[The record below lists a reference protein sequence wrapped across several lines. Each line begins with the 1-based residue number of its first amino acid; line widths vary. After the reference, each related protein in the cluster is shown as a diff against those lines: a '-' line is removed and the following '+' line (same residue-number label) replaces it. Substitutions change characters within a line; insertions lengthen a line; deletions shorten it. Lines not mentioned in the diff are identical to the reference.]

1 MYFSLDRIVHGK
13 IVQCLQRPIGH
24 YGTRG
29 AEETLIVSNRTLRDA
44 HMEANKYARANV
56 SSKTNTA
63 LTKLVEEMGNAVGVA
78 GMIQAL

>member
-1 MYFSLDRIVHGK
+1 M
-13 IVQCLQRPIGH
+13 
-24 YGTRG
+24 
-29 AEETLIVSNRTLRDA
+29 EE
-44 HMEANKYARANV
+44 NKYARANV